1 MELII
6 SLGLLTAMWAAIGY
20 KYRPRHEKNEKFRGP
35 RVRHKK

>member
-6 SLGLLTAMWAAIGY
+6 SLGLLTAMWAAVDY
-20 KYRPRHEKNEKFRGP
+20 KYRPRHEKNERFQGR